1 MWEVGVKMPKLD
13 LDDLL
18 YNQLNFAYSE
28 REPSSCARFI
38 ARSGPYYYRWNS
50 LTDGST
56 IDF

>member
-1 MWEVGVKMPKLD
+1 MPKLD